1 MTRLSLRFVV
11 TSVSRRLHKAGGL
24 LSCSG
29 SMKMLEA
36 TGWNAPMGRLSN
48 REDDEEAMN
57 EDALRE

>member
-1 MTRLSLRFVV
+1 
-11 TSVSRRLHKAGGL
+11 
-24 LSCSG
+24 
-29 SMKMLEA
+29 MLEA